1 MLRGVPGNARCADC
15 GAASPEWASLNLSC
29 LLCLQCS
36 GVHRAL
42 GVHISKVRSL
52 SLDTRAWEPA
62 VMALMAA
69 GGNAAVNAVLEAS
82 PAAAGAKP
90 PPGAGGDA
98 AAAFIRAKY
107 ERRAWV
113 APAAVA
119 GAPAALARAVA
130 MGDAPAALAALL
142 AGAPPDAPAARG
154 LSFNEPD
161 RSDDEGS
168 GSASGSAPR
177 SSRRSRRYSQGGGD
191 SPTALVAAAQRA
203 ATGRSLLHCAAA
215 DADVALTELLLLH
228 GARVDPLD
236 ADGRS
241 PLHLACVAAARQP
254 SGGPG
259 AECARRLLRAG
270 ADARLRDDIGLVPAD
285 LAIARATQRVADAAL
300 DAALRDAA
308 APVRMPP
315 PPPPADERASPAAG
329 RPPAGRHRRMGSME
343 FITRELGSMFS
354 RNGNSG
360 RGGSGSSGG
369 GDDNSGMASSGPA
382 SAPSLAGGL
391 GGTLAVQFEEQ
402 QAAPAPEERTLVGVL
417 GARRTYSLPR
427 APPRAAP
434 G

>member
-15 GAASPEWASLNLSC
+15 GAAAPEWASLNLCC

-42 GVHISKVRSL
+42 GVHVSKVRSL

-62 VMALMAA
+62 VMTLMAA
-69 GGNAAVNAVLEAS
+69 GGNAAVNAVLEAA
-82 PAAAGAKP
+82 PGAADAKP
-90 PPGAGGDA
+90 TPGAGGDA

-113 APAAVA
+113 APSTAAA
-119 GAPAALARAVA
+119 APAALARAVA
-130 MGDAPAALAALL
+130 MGDAHAALAALL
-142 AGAPPDAPAARG
+142 AGAPPDAPASRG
-154 LSFNEPD
+154 FSFVEVD

-168 GSASGSAPR
+168 GSAGSSAPR
-177 SSRRSRRYSQGGGD
+177 SSRRSVRYSQGGGD

-254 SGGPG
+254 SGSAG

-300 DAALRDAA
+300 DAALREAS

-315 PPPPADERASPAAG
+315 PPVPPLAEERASPAAG

-343 FITRELGSMFS
+343 FITRELGSMFN

-360 RGGSGSSGG
+360 RASGG
-369 GDDNSGMASSGPA
+369 GDDNTGGLSSSGPA
-382 SAPSLAGGL
+382 SAPPGGL

-402 QAAPAPEERTLVGVL
+402 TQQQPAEEERTLVGVL
-417 GARRTYSLPR
+417 GPRRTYSLPR
-427 APPRAAP
+427 APPRAPPAP